1 MEKEKQNS
9 RKEAT
14 SKGEKEKDYKENFY
28 KAVLSLKNPEE
39 CDAFFQDVCT
49 ISEFNDLI
57 RRLEVA
63 KMLSSG
69 KVFNEISQETGM
81 SSTTISRV
89 NRCLN
94 YGPGG
99 YRMVLDRLEN
109 E

>member
-1 MEKEKQNS
+1 MDH
-9 RKEAT
+9 R
-14 SKGEKEKDYKENFY
+14 EKDKEYKENFY
-28 KAVLSLKNPEE
+28 RAILSLETLDE

-49 ISEFNDLI
+49 IKEFNDLI

-63 KMLSSG
+63 KMLSNG
-69 KVFNEISQETGM
+69 KVFNEISKETGM

-89 NRCLN
+89 NKCLN

-109 E
+109 K

>member
-1 MEKEKQNS
+1 MDHS
-9 RKEAT
+9 
-14 SKGEKEKDYKENFY
+14 EKDKEYRENFY
-28 KAVLSLKNPEE
+28 KAILSLETPEE

-49 ISEFNDLI
+49 IKEFNDLI

-63 KMLSSG
+63 KMLSGG
-69 KVFNEISQETGM
+69 KVFNEISKETGM

-99 YRMVLDRLEN
+99 YRMVLERLEN
-109 E
+109 K